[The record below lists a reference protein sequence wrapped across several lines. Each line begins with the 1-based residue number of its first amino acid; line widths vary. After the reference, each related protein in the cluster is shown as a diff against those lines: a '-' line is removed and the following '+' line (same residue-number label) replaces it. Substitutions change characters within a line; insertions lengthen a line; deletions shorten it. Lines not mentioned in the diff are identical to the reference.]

1 MTALTATV
9 RRSRHAVRRDLT
21 LLSAGTTASIAGDA
35 AAFVA
40 LLLELRHAGVGW
52 VSAMLAAELLPFPL
66 FASLSGRLVD
76 RIDNRRL
83 LVTTLLGQAL
93 VALPLAY
100 ARSPLLIVLLVFAL
114 SAISTTVRPA
124 VSAMVPALSGEER
137 ARSAYAWVATGGNIG
152 WIVGPAIGGILTSA
166 FGVGTAI
173 LVDAGSFA
181 VLAGACTA
189 LSATRGA
196 ADIDEANGAGGP
208 DGATERPRGG
218 LAILRR
224 DPILW
229 ASIFVTALVVA
240 SAVVDNVAAPYRFIN
255 QLHTTSTG
263 FGVYLALWG
272 CGALAGAQL
281 PRWIR
286 PSRMP
291 LALTLANALCALA
304 IVGIGIAPSL
314 VVAFAASVCGG
325 VGNGVAN
332 VAVSSLVSS
341 RVSETQRGRAFA
353 SAGAVIQTAT
363 GFGTVVAAP
372 LVAALSAGTA
382 MAIAGAIAAAVAL
395 GYALA
400 VKRAD
405 STPDA
410 HR

>member
-1 MTALTATV
+1 MTTLTATV
-9 RRSRHAVRRDLT
+9 RRSRQAVRRDVT
-21 LLSAGTTASIAGDA
+21 LLSAGTTASTAGDA

-83 LVTTLLGQAL
+83 LVTSLLGQAL
-93 VALPLAY
+93 VAVPLAY

-137 ARSAYAWVATGGNIG
+137 ARSAYAWVATGGNLG
-152 WIVGPAIGGILTSA
+152 WIVGPAIGGVLTAS
-166 FGVGTAI
+166 FGVSTAI

-196 ADIDEANGAGGP
+196 ADMDEADGA
-208 DGATERPRGG
+208 DVATERPRGG

-304 IVGIGIAPSL
+304 IVGIGTAPSL

-341 RVSETQRGRAFA
+341 RVADTERGRAFA

-395 GYALA
+395 GYAIA
-400 VKRAD
+400 IKRAD
-405 STPDA
+405 TARDA
-410 HR
+410 RR